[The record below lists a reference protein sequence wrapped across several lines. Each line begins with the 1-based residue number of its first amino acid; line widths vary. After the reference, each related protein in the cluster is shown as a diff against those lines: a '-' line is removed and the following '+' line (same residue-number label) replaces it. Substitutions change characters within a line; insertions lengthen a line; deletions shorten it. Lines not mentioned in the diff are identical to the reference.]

1 MQKRAL
7 RFQAVLFGTFN
18 FPANPDTTIKLMT
31 AFAPLGFM
39 PQVMTVPD
47 PMTGLMSQRIGLTNG
62 SDVQILFAPD
72 RLDFTATTPSG
83 NIEEFVNN
91 VVTYVTHLEN
101 GNLRF
106 NRVALVI
113 DNILE
118 EMSLAESE
126 TLRDKLLPKSGANS
140 IEWVARWVTPLS
152 KDTEQYNVCIE
163 AMSATGLMMI
173 INGQMQP
180 LSGIKV
186 MHDVSTT
193 PSNTNPRFDAKNL
206 DLMLNSISKIISTQ
220 NDLVFV

>member
-1 MQKRAL
+1 MKTRAIK
-7 RFQAVLFGTFN
+7 FQAVLFGTFN
-18 FPANPDTTIKLMT
+18 FPTNPDTTIKLMT

-39 PQVMTVPD
+39 PQVMPVPD
-47 PMTGLMSQRIGLTNG
+47 PMTGRMSQRIGLTNG

-72 RLDFTATTPSG
+72 RIDLTATMPSWS
-83 NIEEFVNN
+83 IEEFVNN
-91 VVTYVTHLEN
+91 VVMYVTHLEN
-101 GNLRF
+101 GSLRF

-126 TLRDKLLPKSGANS
+126 TLRDKLLPKSGENS

-152 KDTEQYNVCIE
+152 RDTEQYNVCFE
-163 AMSATGLMMI
+163 AMSAAGLMMI
-173 INGQMQP
+173 TNGNMQP

-186 MHDVSTT
+186 MHDVSTI

-206 DLMLNSISKIISTQ
+206 NLMLNSISKIISEQ
-220 NDLVFV
+220 ADLVLV